1 MIALGLFTILA
12 AVVAPATP
20 EQQFTETVR
29 PFLATYCV
37 GCHGADKP
45 KAQLDLGAFTDLASA
60 RRGLRRWEAVRE
72 MLASRE
78 MPPEKARAQPP
89 EEARAQIVAWIEDLR
104 RREAGRNAG
113 DPGPV
118 LARRLSNAEYD
129 YTIRDL
135 TGVDLRP
142 TREFPVDPA
151 NEAGFDNSGESLV
164 MSPALLKKYLDAARA
179 VADHLVLVPDGF
191 RFAPDPAVTDNG
203 RDKYAVNRIVEF
215 YRRQPTDLARYFQAA
230 WRFQH
235 RAALGKPAA
244 TLNQVA
250 AEGQVSA
257 GYLGTIWAALGEATE
272 LGPLA
277 TLQAMFRALPP
288 PPGEEAARAGAER
301 MRDFVTGLRGKL
313 SPDFPNLRLKVVGV
327 GSQPFVLW
335 KDTQRATHRNAFDP
349 AALYVPAPAPPDQL
363 SSETVRATATLA
375 LSLVQISF
383 RNLVHDSTLPVPFAV
398 HELKESLAPPHP
410 ALALP
415 DESQRAR
422 YVAAFTR
429 FCQVF
434 PDAFY
439 VSERGRAFLDK
450 PKERQE
456 KGRLLS
462 AGYHNMFGFFRDD
475 LPLYRQV
482 LDGNGRRELDRLWR
496 ELDFITLAP
505 MRQHA
510 DFIFYERAESRTIKG
525 PEFDFI
531 RSEDRASTS
540 EPMLRRLAEAYLAQ
554 ARASLQADGG
564 DAQAIPVLEE
574 FFRSVS
580 ANIRRVESARRA
592 AEPGH
597 LTALLTFARRAY
609 RRPLTEPER
618 ASLLAFYRAQRAEG
632 VEHEPAIR
640 DTVAR
645 VLMSPNFLY
654 RADLV
659 AGGGVRPLDDH
670 ALASRLSYFLWSS
683 LPDPQLLAHAARGDL
698 HRPEILL
705 AQVRRMLRDERA
717 RALAVEFGGQWLD
730 FRRFEQH
737 NAVSRER
744 FPSFDDQLR
753 QAMFEEPIRYVL
765 DVIRRD
771 RPVLDFVQGRH
782 TFVNAVLAR
791 HYGMPA
797 PAGPEW
803 ARVDDADRY
812 QRGGIL
818 PMAVFLTQ
826 NAPGLRTSPVKRGY
840 WVVRRVLGE
849 RIPPPP
855 AQVPELPR
863 DESKLGNLT
872 LPQVLARHRENK
884 SCAACHA
891 RFDAFGLAFEGYG
904 PIGERRT
911 VDLGGRP
918 VDAHAAFPDGS
929 EGLGLDGLREHLRTR
944 RQDDFLDNLCR
955 KLMGYALGRGLI
967 PSDEA
972 TLQQLRARLAAGQ
985 HRFGLL
991 VEGIVTSPQFLT
1003 RRGRDYLTAVN

>member
-1 MIALGLFTILA
+1 MRALA
-12 AVVAPATP
+12 ASLLSVVLAAPAAAEPTRADLGR
-20 EQQFTETVR
+20 EFSETVR
-29 PFLATYCV
+29 PFLVRYCV
-37 GCHGADKP
+37 SCHGKEKP
-45 KAQLDLGAFTDLASA
+45 KAQLDLTTFPDLPAVL
-60 RRGLRRWEAVRE
+60 RGMRRWGPIAD

-78 MPPEKARAQPP
+78 MPPEKAKEHPGEAERARVL
-89 EEARAQIVAWIEDLR
+89 EWLGAVR
-104 RREAGRNAG
+104 RHEAGRNAG

-135 TGVDLRP
+135 TGADLRP

-164 MSPALLKKYLDAARA
+164 MSPALLKKYLDAARS
-179 VADHLVLVPDGF
+179 VADHLVLLPEGF
-191 RFAPDPAVTDNG
+191 QFAPHPVITDNE
-203 RDKYAVNRIVEF
+203 RDQYAVNRIVDF
-215 YRRQPTDLARYFQAA
+215 YQRQPTDLARYFLAA

-235 RAALGKPAA
+235 RKAPTLAACAA
-244 TLNQVA
+244 QEEVSPTYLHTVWSA
-250 AEGQVSA
+250 LAE
-257 GYLGTIWAALGEATE
+257 TPEE

-277 TLQAMFRALPP
+277 TLQGMFRALPP
-288 PPGEEAARAGAER
+288 DLEAARAGAGK
-301 MRDFVTGLRGKL
+301 MRDFVTALREKL
-313 SPDFPNLRLKVVGV
+313 SPDFPNLRHKVVSS

-335 KDTQRATHRNAFDP
+335 KNAQRATHRHAFNP
-349 AALYVPAPAPPDQL
+349 AVLYVPRRAPPGALARDN
-363 SSETVRATATLA
+363 VAAAATLA
-375 LSLVQISF
+375 MSVLQISF

-398 HELKESLAPPHP
+398 HELAGSFAPPDP
-410 ALALP
+410 ALAIP

-422 YVAAFTR
+422 HEAAFAR

-439 VSERGRAFLDK
+439 ISERGRAFLDK

-475 LPLYRQV
+475 LPLYRQI
-482 LDGNGRRELDRLWR
+482 LDSNGRRALDRLWR
-496 ELDFITLAP
+496 ELDFVTLAP

-525 PEFDFI
+525 PAFDFV
-531 RSEDRASTS
+531 RSEDKDATS
-540 EPMLRRLAEAYLAQ
+540 EAMVRRLAEAYLAQ
-554 ARASLQADGG
+554 ARATLEGG
-564 DAQAIPVLEE
+564 DPRTIPVLEE
-574 FFRSVS
+574 FFRAVS
-580 ANIRRVESARRA
+580 GNIRRVESARRA

-597 LTALLTFARRAY
+597 LIALQTFARRAY
-609 RRPLTEPER
+609 RRPLTEAER
-618 ASLLAFYRAQRAEG
+618 AGLLAFYRARRAEG
-632 VEHEPAIR
+632 LEHEPALR
-640 DTVAR
+640 ESVAR
-645 VLMSPNFLY
+645 VLMSPHFLY

-659 AGGGVRPLDDH
+659 AGAGVRPLDAH

-683 LPDPQLLAHAARGDL
+683 MPDAELLAHAARGDL
-698 HRPEILL
+698 HRPAVLTG
-705 AQVRRMLRDERA
+705 QVRRMLRDERA

-753 QAMFEEPIRYVL
+753 QAMFEEPVRFFL

-771 RPVLDFVQGRH
+771 RSVLDFVQGRH

-791 HYGMPA
+791 HYGMRA
-797 PAGPEW
+797 PAGEGW
-803 ARVDDADRY
+803 VRVDDADRH

-849 RIPPPP
+849 HIPAPP
-855 AQVPELPR
+855 AQVPDLPS
-863 DESKLGNLT
+863 DERKLGNLT
-872 LPQVLARHRENK
+872 LPQLLARHRENK

-891 RFDAFGLAFEGYG
+891 RFDSYGLAFEGYG
-904 PIGERRT
+904 PIGEART

-918 VDAHAAFPDGS
+918 VDARATYPDGS
-929 EGLGLDGLREHLRTR
+929 AGQGLEGLRDHLGAR

-955 KLMGYALGRGLI
+955 KLLSYALGRGLI
-967 PSDEA
+967 LSDEA
-972 TLQQLRARLAAGQ
+972 TLAQLRARLAAGDN
-985 HRFGLL
+985 RFGVL
-991 VEGIVTSPQFLT
+991 VESIAGSPQFLT
-1003 RRGRDYLTAVN
+1003 RRGRDQIAGVN